1 MPRRLT
7 FTRLRHSDQPL
18 LYVCVFFSIGLLI
31 GSYRQGLGG
40 FWLFPAFAAWAI
52 SLICLVIRRMYWR
65 LSRLILWVSLICF
78 WAGSA
83 ACGAWL
89 WGFHENRREGAALRA
104 MISSEAWN
112 WDAPV
117 EICGVLDAEP
127 EPAPDRVYL
136 SLSLVSL
143 SRFRI
148 EHRIDGSVRMVVPL
162 PDGQAEREF
171 ASLGLKYGTRLRL
184 LGHLRNRSVY
194 RNPGSIDL
202 EALLERQGYDA
213 GGAVK
218 SPLLIDPLGD
228 GDRKL
233 ILSALYRLRLQ
244 ALSVLLEKLRQPS
257 RGILAAALLG
267 NRYFL
272 TKRTG
277 ELFRDGGTYHL
288 LVISG
293 LHIGVI
299 AGVVLWLAG
308 AVVRRRGARYAVTI
322 GVIWAYAAMVGAQPA
337 VSRAAVML
345 TIVLLGR
352 LIFRESAGA
361 NSVAASAIILL
372 AWKPADLFNPA
383 FQLSLMTVFV
393 IVVLIVP
400 FHERLRQI
408 GRWQPTALTPY
419 PPDVPNHISRICEI
433 LFWDEAAFREEMLQ
447 APVKYRLKKSRSAHL
462 LGRLR
467 LQKALASMVMTMLTT
482 VGIQLG
488 LLPLMV
494 GLFHRFS
501 IVAPVTNVIEG
512 VLMLALMAGGAIF
525 LTSHALFGHLSMPLA
540 TLVDLLGETVISLG
554 EPLQNWRLASIRPAD
569 FGESAGWLYAAYFFG
584 LVIFM
589 IALNEWN
596 PLAGCQNRRELRH
609 RISKSVIAVTLIA
622 NTILGVALVTH
633 PISHRYAEGRLSI
646 TFLDVGQGDAILISF
661 PKGKLML
668 FDSGGRVAYRNSSSG
683 GDMAEDFEE
692 DRLGLAEAA
701 LLPSL
706 WFRGIQRLDWIAAS
720 HGDADHIEAFD
731 ELIDA
736 MRVDTAWE
744 GKRSAGDVTE
754 NSFHR
759 AVSSGRIPLRSVG
772 RGDHFEVDGVH
783 IEALWPDVAAEWGD
797 MSGND
802 RSLVLRLR
810 YGRRSFLL
818 TGDIEAAAETH
829 LVNQGAGLQADVLKV
844 PHHGSK
850 TSSTQSFLDAV
861 SPLHAIISAGRPSP
875 FGHPH
880 ESVLHRLRSS
890 GVRIWETGRC
900 GAVTASTDGDD
911 LRLESHVRCESVGR
925 SGESGQGSSLAR

>member
-65 LSRLILWVSLICF
+65 LPRLILWVSLICF

-136 SLSLVSL
+136 SLSLESL

-184 LGHLRNRSVY
+184 LGHLRNRRVY

-772 RGDHFEVDGVH
+772 RGDHFEVDGVL